1 MYPTYKEG
9 QIIMIRHTR
18 NFKVGDVVVAILD
31 GKEVIKRITSYNHGS
46 VFLEGDNKHNSTDSR
61 HKGAITD
68 RKILGVVAW
77 PKRNLK

>member
-1 MYPTYKEG
+1 MTKV
-9 QIIMIRHTR
+9 IRLSDNKQFKT
-18 NFKVGDVVVAILD
+18 FTKVGDVVVAILD
-31 GKEVIKRITSYNHGS
+31 GKEVIKRITSYDHGS

-61 HKGAITD
+61 HKGAIPD